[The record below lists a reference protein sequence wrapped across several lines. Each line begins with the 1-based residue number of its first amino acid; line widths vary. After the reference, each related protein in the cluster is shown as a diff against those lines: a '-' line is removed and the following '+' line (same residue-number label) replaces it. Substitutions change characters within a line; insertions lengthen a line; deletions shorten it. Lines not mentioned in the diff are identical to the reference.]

1 MEISGIGLFDLAQR
15 RLGWLEQR
23 QTLLARNIANLDT
36 PGYRPVDSQ
45 PFTVQLDALSQ
56 AKSLATTS
64 THHLSGTGTSGTVT
78 TRAKEVAPDGNAV
91 SLEEQLSNVADT
103 QNAQALTSNLYMRYT
118 AMMRTALG
126 RS

>member
-1 MEISGIGLFDLAQR
+1 MENFGSGLFELAQR

-45 PFTVQLDALSQ
+45 SFTARLDASSR
-56 AKSLATTS
+56 ARSLVTTS
-64 THHLSGTGTSGTVT
+64 PQHLSGTGMSGTVT
-78 TRAKEVAPDGNAV
+78 TRPKEVAPDGNAV
-91 SLEEQLSNVADT
+91 SLEEQLGHVAET